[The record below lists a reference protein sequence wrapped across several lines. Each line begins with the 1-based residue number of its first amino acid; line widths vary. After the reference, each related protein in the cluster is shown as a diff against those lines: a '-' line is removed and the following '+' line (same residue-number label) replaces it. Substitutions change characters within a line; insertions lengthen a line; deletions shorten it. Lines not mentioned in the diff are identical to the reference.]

1 MSFVCQGKV
10 MLLVE
15 TQLPVGIANKMGCT
29 LFQQEMV
36 DASAVQERLK
46 PGFVAD
52 DLGIQNCDKVKTQ
65 LVLHN
70 MAKNQGNTTSLLLL

>member
-1 MSFVCQGKV
+1 

-52 DLGIQNCDKVKTQ
+52 DLGIQNVTKSK
-65 LVLHN
+65 HN
-70 MAKNQGNTTSLLLL
+70 WSGTTWPRTKETPRHFCCSKYRNNAGIG